1 MKNLIGTDNP
11 MAFWFL
17 IFIVSLIITMG
28 LSILFDYLTYAVAKA
43 DYENNVEIKE
53 NLEALVT
60 WLEKGNYIFEVID

>member
-1 MKNLIGTDNP
+1 
-11 MAFWFL
+11 
-17 IFIVSLIITMG
+17 MG

-60 WLEKGNYIFEVID
+60 